1 MGKKIQVMI
10 VDDQKSIRGFLRS
23 IIESIG
29 AEVVTEAENG
39 EIAVKNYKLYKP
51 HLVLMD
57 INMPHMDGMEA
68 LIQIIKLNPKALVI
82 MLTSLDSGDMI
93 QQCIENG
100 ARNFLL
106 KSNPPDEIA
115 SEIKESWADYVAD
128 LKAG

>member
-93 QQCIENG
+93 QRCIENG